1 MKPHSDPKVDYAFK
15 HVFGREQ
22 SKPALGDLIMISQ
35 SERDCELYASR
46 VKMRRDMNTA
56 LAERE
61 ELGEARGL
69 EKGRVA
75 VQARRIQSLQRLLRQ
90 EITSTEQLKTRP
102 FPDLENL
109 AVQLENQLSAKVADG
124 S

>member
-69 EKGRVA
+69 EKRGAWRRGA
-75 VQARRIQSLQRLLRQ
+75 LRSRPGGFSRYNGCCARRLLRRN
-90 EITSTEQLKTRP
+90 S
-102 FPDLENL
+102 
-109 AVQLENQLSAKVADG
+109 
-124 S
+124 